1 VCVFDLIQDFFRFVY
16 NVPKLIE
23 FGGLVGLV
31 IVIFSETGLMVGFF
45 LPGDSLLV
53 TAGVVA
59 SSGLLNIYTLI
70 PSLIAAAVVGNATGY
85 FIGKRAGQALYNRP
99 DSFFFRRQHLI
110 RTHQF
115 YERHGGKTII
125 LAQFMPIVR
134 TFAPVVAGAAS
145 MTYRRF
151 ASFNVI
157 GAIVWITSMTLVG
170 YVLGKSI
177 PNIDKNIHIVVAIVI
192 ALSLMPALV
201 AWLRSRMAKP
211 STAESPATRVAD
223 AEPSRQ
229 AGVGHP
235 AAERG
240 ADLPGPAGPTAE
252 SLLPV
257 PADPIEPAG
266 Q

>member
-1 VCVFDLIQDFFRFVY
+1 MFDLIQDFFRFVY

-23 FGGLVGLV
+23 VGGLIGLV
-31 IVIFSETGLMVGFF
+31 IVIFSETGLMIGFF

-59 SSGLLNIYTLI
+59 SSGLLNIYEVIPALI
-70 PSLIAAAVVGNATGY
+70 VAAVCGNATGY
-85 FIGKRAGQALYNRP
+85 YIGKRAGKALYSRP

-110 RTHQF
+110 RTHEF

-134 TFAPVVAGAAS
+134 TFAPVVAGAAD

-157 GAIVWITSMTLVG
+157 GAIIWITSMTLTG
-170 YVLGKSI
+170 YLLGSVI

-192 ALSLMPALV
+192 FL
-201 AWLRSRMAKP
+201 
-211 STAESPATRVAD
+211 
-223 AEPSRQ
+223 
-229 AGVGHP
+229 
-235 AAERG
+235 
-240 ADLPGPAGPTAE
+240 
-252 SLLPV
+252 SLLP
-257 PADPIEPAG
+257 AIIAWIRSRTAKA
-266 Q
+266 